1 MRAKDGC
8 AQRYGS
14 HSLRLPRALN
24 VDAPLVKV
32 ADASGKHKLGS
43 CHARRIRMFLGRYTH
58 RLASSISEGLS
69 SCNPVVVP

>member
-32 ADASGKHKLGS
+32 ADASGKHKLEPSSFVGIRAAGLGGV
-43 CHARRIRMFLGRYTH
+43 HVRRRPRASK
-58 RLASSISEGLS
+58 LA
-69 SCNPVVVP
+69 